1 MLTRPM
7 LEMGLNDDWSYI
19 WSARV
24 LSNTGHIV
32 YNGWSTAMLG
42 WQLYLGAL
50 FFKLFG
56 FSFLIARVSILMVA
70 MATVMLI
77 QRLFV
82 RFGINEW
89 NATIGTLAIALSPL
103 FLPLAFLF
111 MSDVPGVFCLVLC
124 IYSCTRA
131 IQERTDRA
139 AIGWLVFAALS
150 NDVGGTVRQI
160 AWLGALV
167 IVPSAAWQ
175 MRNRARIPIVGT
187 ALWMISVIFVGAC
200 MHWFGHQPYSIPE
213 PVFHLPYGGEKALW
227 RSMVIRNSLAIFFF
241 VLPILIAFIAKFPF
255 AERRPRKEAVIAA
268 TVFFVAVALHIS
280 LHKREGLLV
289 PFASQSGNIVNTGDL
304 SYTLQVALSV
314 LTFAGIGGLLLFYR
328 NASYLT
334 DRALAY
340 KAAPSTRSFLF
351 LLGPFTVI
359 YLFLLLTRVHLYDR
373 YLLPLLIVAVAVLLR
388 LYEKKIGGRLP
399 SVCLFLLLLFGAFA
413 IARMHDVFAVYR
425 AQLAAANEIL
435 RSGVP
440 RTEIQ
445 GGFEYDA
452 WTQLEVAGY
461 VNDDRLR
468 IPAGAYHPWK
478 RPENVL
484 DNCYSWFAEHTPAV
498 NPRYVLVFDK
508 ACFTPSQ
515 FSPVIYHAWFAPHQR
530 MVFIQKVH

>member
-1 MLTRPM
+1 M
-7 LEMGLNDDWSYI
+7 LEMGIYDDWSYI

-24 LSNTGHIV
+24 LSETGHIV

-56 FSFLIARVSILMVA
+56 FSFLLARVSILMVA

-89 NATIGTLAIALSPL
+89 NATMGTLAIALSPL
-103 FLPLAFLF
+103 FLPLAFSF
-111 MSDVPGVFCLVLC
+111 MSDIPGIFCLVLC

-131 IQERTDRA
+131 IEERTDRA

-160 AWLGALV
+160 AWLGALI

-175 MRNRARIPIVGT
+175 MRKRSRVPVVGA
-187 ALWMISVIFVGAC
+187 ALWMISVIFIGAC
-200 MHWFGHQPYSIPE
+200 MHWFSHQPYSVPE
-213 PVFHLPYGGEKALW
+213 PMFHRPHGSEKAQW
-227 RSMVIRNSLAIFFF
+227 ANSVIRNGLALFLF
-241 VLPILIAFIAKFPF
+241 VLPILVAFIAKFPF
-255 AERRPRKEAVIAA
+255 AERRPRNEAIAA
-268 TVFFVAVALHIS
+268 AAVVLVAVALLIF
-280 LHKREGLLV
+280 LHKPESLLV
-289 PFASQSGNIVNTGDL
+289 LLGTYAGSIVVVDDL
-304 SYTLQVALSV
+304 SYTLQLALSV
-314 LTFAGIGGLLLFYR
+314 LTLAGIGGLLLFYR
-328 NASYLT
+328 NASCLT
-334 DRALAY
+334 DHALAY
-340 KAAPSTRSFLF
+340 KAAPSTRSFLV
-351 LLGPFTVI
+351 LLGPFTVA
-359 YLFLLLTRVHLYDR
+359 YLLLLLTRVHLYDR

-413 IARMHDVFAVYR
+413 VTRMHDLFAFYR
-425 AQLAAANEIL
+425 AQLAAADEVL
-435 RSGVP
+435 RAGVP

-445 GGFEYDA
+445 GTFEYDA

-468 IPAGAYHPWK
+468 IPVGAYHPWS
-478 RPENVL
+478 RPE
-484 DNCYSWFAEHTPAV
+484 DIPENCYSWFAAHTPAV
-498 NPRYVLVFDK
+498 NPRYVLTFDQTS
-508 ACFTPSQ
+508 CFKPSQ
-515 FSPVIYHAWFAPHQR
+515 FSPVLYHTWFAPHQR
-530 MVFIQKVH
+530 MLFIQEVH